1 MIFTLATGDIDSFD
15 DASIALL
22 SLETGE
28 IHILLEGGSSARYS
42 PTDHIIYARAGT
54 LLAVPFDEAG
64 LEVTG
69 APVQVLEGVSTS
81 PTSGPAQFSLTR
93 DGSLIYAPGEPTG
106 TDYRVVWV
114 DRTGR
119 ATPLIDAPR
128 AYYHARLSPDGRSL
142 AVSVNHAN
150 TSLWVYDTTRGALTR
165 LVSGFNNWYPI
176 WTPDGEQVTF
186 RSDPEGPS
194 DIFWTAA
201 DGSGQPER
209 LSDSEFVQI
218 PESWSP
224 DGQTLAFRELS
235 PETGYDIWMLSLDG
249 ERAARPFLQSS
260 SNESHAA
267 FSPNGRWIA
276 YTSDESG
283 RQEVYVRSFPEPGA
297 KRQVSTEGGFDPLWN
312 PNGRELFYRREG
324 QMIAVETK
332 AEGELVLGTPRLL
345 FESDS
350 HMPQESSYDVSADGE
365 RFVMIDRGESVPPPR
380 ELVLV
385 QNFAEEVKRLV
396 PTNN

>member
-1 MIFTLATGDIDSFD
+1 M
-15 DASIALL
+15 
-22 SLETGE
+22 
-28 IHILLEGGSSARYS
+28 
-42 PTDHIIYARAGT
+42 
-54 LLAVPFDEAG
+54 V
-64 LEVTG
+64 
-69 APVQVLEGVSTS
+69 
-81 PTSGPAQFSLTR
+81 
-93 DGSLIYAPGEPTG
+93 
-106 TDYRVVWV
+106 
-114 DRTGR
+114 
-119 ATPLIDAPR
+119 
-128 AYYHARLSPDGRSL
+128 
-142 AVSVNHAN
+142 VSVNHAN
-150 TSLWVYDTTRGALTR
+150 MSLWVYDTTRGALTR

-194 DIFWTAA
+194 NIFWTAA
-201 DGSGQPER
+201 DGGGQPER
-209 LSDSEFVQI
+209 LSASEFVQI

-224 DGQTLAFRELS
+224 DGQTLAFGELS

-249 ERAARPFLQSS
+249 ERTARPFLQSS

-312 PNGRELFYRREG
+312 PNGRELFYRRDG

-332 AEGELVLGTPRLL
+332 TEGELVLGTPRLL

-350 HMPQESSYDVSADGE
+350 HSAQGASYDVSADGE
-365 RFVMIDRGESVPPPR
+365 RFVMIDRLESVPPPR